1 MNTNYPT
8 DYDAWLSGFQ
18 YGTKACLNNDT
29 RYTMDEFKEKLLNYE
44 LDDLTI
50 WMNVGRD
57 TNNGTWAIAG
67 VRMGVYM
74 VMLTEWDYSTL
85 DNDTVLADIWN
96 TIKLDNPEM
105 VCGRVSEELS
115 EVLNLPIVMLDGE
128 ASKFFK
134 LHCQPRLF

>member
-1 MNTNYPT
+1 
-8 DYDAWLSGFQ
+8 
-18 YGTKACLNNDT
+18 
-29 RYTMDEFKEKLLNYE
+29 
-44 LDDLTI
+44 
-50 WMNVGRD
+50 
-57 TNNGTWAIAG
+57 
-67 VRMGVYM
+67 MGVYM